1 MVMNFDQAP
10 LKYIPVSSQTLPQ
23 NSARHVSI
31 YGVTYKKAIKATFS
45 ITYTNKFLPMQLIY
59 EDKNQR
65 SYPNFDFPHPFSLSC
80 NPKHFTNTKELL
92 KLIYKIIVPYLEKEQ
107 EKLKIE
113 QNHWRL
119 LIIDEFPGQMTDTL
133 LAKLKE
139 NYIKLVRV
147 PKNMIQI
154 FQPLDLTGNGSAK
167 SYLKRQLTEWFSV
180 RISDEFNSGKE
191 LVLHKK

>member
-1 MVMNFDQAP
+1 MVMNFDQTP
-10 LKYIPVSSQTLPQ
+10 LKHMSVSSQTLPQ

-31 YGVTYKKAIKATFS
+31 YGVTDIKAIKATFG

-65 SYPNFDFPHPFSLSC
+65 RYPNFVFSHPFSLSC

-113 QNHWRL
+113 SNHWRL
-119 LIIDEFPGQMTDTL
+119 LIIDVFPSQMTDTV

-147 PKNMIQI
+147 PKNTIQI
-154 FQPLDLTGNGSAK
+154 FQLLDLTVNGSAK
-167 SYLKRQLTEWFSV
+167 SYLKRQFTEWFSV
-180 RISDEFNSGKE
+180 KSSDEFDSGKE
-191 LVLHKK
+191 PALHKK